1 LNKTNLFS
9 HNIFLSY
16 LHHTIFLFT
25 KYFEIRK
32 IVLTFDAMMT
42 KTTISIDD
50 STLYTAQ
57 QTQIKKL
64 RGGFSEYVE
73 LLIIRDLSRK
83 GIDLMEK
90 PYNESETKAETE

>member
-1 LNKTNLFS
+1 MYFYAIYTLF
-9 HNIFLSY
+9 IL
-16 LHHTIFLFT
+16 
-25 KYFEIRK
+25 YFEIRK
-32 IVLTFDAMMT
+32 IVLTFDTMMT

-73 LLIIRDLSRK
+73 LLIIRDLGRK
-83 GIDLMEK
+83 GVELMEK
-90 PYNESETKAETE
+90 PYNEPEIKTEAE